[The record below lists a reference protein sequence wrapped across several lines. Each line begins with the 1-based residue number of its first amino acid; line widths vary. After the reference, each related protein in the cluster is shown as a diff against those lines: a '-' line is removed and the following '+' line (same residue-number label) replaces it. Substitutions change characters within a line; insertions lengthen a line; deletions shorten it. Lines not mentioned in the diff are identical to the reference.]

1 MENRNT
7 PEFTTGELL
16 YALDGL
22 KREQGRV
29 RSHIQGLVENLHEA
43 NARGGAE
50 EVQHFMDWIVHDA
63 MHSDRLKARQRQA
76 EHAIRILNRLVKAFD
91 QQ

>member
-1 MENRNT
+1 
-7 PEFTTGELL
+7 
-16 YALDGL
+16 
-22 KREQGRV
+22 
-29 RSHIQGLVENLHEA
+29 VENLHEA

-76 EHAIRILNRLVKAFD
+76 EHAIRILNRLVKAFN